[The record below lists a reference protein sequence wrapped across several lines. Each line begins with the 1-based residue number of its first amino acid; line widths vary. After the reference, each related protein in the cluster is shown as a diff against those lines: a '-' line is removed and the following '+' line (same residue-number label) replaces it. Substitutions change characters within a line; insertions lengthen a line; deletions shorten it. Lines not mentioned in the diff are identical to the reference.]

1 MNEEYEQNDSNIN
14 DFQEE
19 LNNDFKQESMN
30 NSEEE
35 NELED
40 DTYQYIA
47 DIKEMAQKDFS
58 KYINKQLTPN
68 RTANNK
74 LVNNLNFKYANENY
88 IFESSKKQN
97 ISNTNEDIS
106 GISLLKELE
115 EQWNNVEKQKNYN
128 KNKNDE
134 STYSNSKSNYNY
146 DKFKYITDIVELKK
160 NKFLNLR
167 QKAKKERNEDQEI
180 EQYFLNKLNEME
192 KYKIIDEDLKKKI
205 EIRQQEKFNEENY
218 EQNNN
223 NDIKG
228 VDEHNNEN
236 YEENIENQYNFDEN
250 EQNNYEDYTNE
261 NTFNRQQYLKSKEK
275 FNLDNNNK
283 YNIQNKNPELDDLV
297 YETPARTNY
306 LEQNVVL
313 GNINSKNDYE
323 SKYPNENEDNVNIGN
338 ITRPEKNIMSGK
350 LFDKMKNL
358 YQEINGDNNLN
369 TNKKSIN
376 DTKFETRINN
386 KNNDDTYESGVL
398 GINNINLKENQKDE
412 NIILKNI
419 RNNNDNGQINDAN
432 KSINFNFNY
441 INNDNFKNQKSP
453 LNQNIFYNEPKYEQQ
468 NKIVQQNDIFINE
481 ENNLFKDKNRMT
493 LSGLQENFDDILQ
506 KVKSNH
512 NKYNLKENKINLDLF
527 NNNINNIDYDEE
539 DFNKYF
545 EELSNEA
552 KLNIKKNKKSSEE
565 TPSKNKFN
573 NDNKILKKIEENSSM
588 LNNFITEMNQNRNRF
603 KQRMMELNNNLNNI
617 RKKENIN
624 NESFLNNKDLGIK
637 NINNK
642 NKFKRNLSEY
652 KFFSNDN
659 Y

>member
-74 LVNNLNFKYANENY
+74 LVNNLNFKYTNENY

-205 EIRQQEKFNEENY
+205 EIRQQEKFNEEN
-218 EQNNN
+218 
-223 NDIKG
+223 
-228 VDEHNNEN
+228 
-236 YEENIENQYNFDEN
+236 
-250 EQNNYEDYTNE
+250 
-261 NTFNRQQYLKSKEK
+261 
-275 FNLDNNNK
+275 
-283 YNIQNKNPELDDLV
+283 
-297 YETPARTNY
+297 
-306 LEQNVVL
+306 
-313 GNINSKNDYE
+313 
-323 SKYPNENEDNVNIGN
+323 
-338 ITRPEKNIMSGK
+338 
-350 LFDKMKNL
+350 
-358 YQEINGDNNLN
+358 
-369 TNKKSIN
+369 
-376 DTKFETRINN
+376 
-386 KNNDDTYESGVL
+386 
-398 GINNINLKENQKDE
+398 
-412 NIILKNI
+412 
-419 RNNNDNGQINDAN
+419 
-432 KSINFNFNY
+432 
-441 INNDNFKNQKSP
+441 
-453 LNQNIFYNEPKYEQQ
+453 
-468 NKIVQQNDIFINE
+468 
-481 ENNLFKDKNRMT
+481 
-493 LSGLQENFDDILQ
+493 
-506 KVKSNH
+506 
-512 NKYNLKENKINLDLF
+512 
-527 NNNINNIDYDEE
+527 
-539 DFNKYF
+539 
-545 EELSNEA
+545 
-552 KLNIKKNKKSSEE
+552 
-565 TPSKNKFN
+565 
-573 NDNKILKKIEENSSM
+573 
-588 LNNFITEMNQNRNRF
+588 
-603 KQRMMELNNNLNNI
+603 
-617 RKKENIN
+617 
-624 NESFLNNKDLGIK
+624 
-637 NINNK
+637 
-642 NKFKRNLSEY
+642 
-652 KFFSNDN
+652 
-659 Y
+659 